1 GTTTAIRANSGSTGT
16 NASNTPTGTT
26 TGQAS
31 TGEQP
36 NGQTTA
42 AAQQAGG
49 DQGTTTADKAASGST
64 GTNASDTSAGT
75 TTGQASSGEPPNG
88 QTTAAAQQAGGDQ
101 GTTTADKAASGST
114 GTNASDTSAGATT
127 GQASTGEQPIGQTT
141 AAAQQAGG
149 DQGTTTAD
157 KAASGSTGTNA
168 SDTSAGTTT
177 GQAST
182 GEQPNGQATA
192 QGADGRQGTATRDA
206 STTGNPEVA
215 SASVRAAGD
224 TAMAPEAR
232 AGNNNI
238 RVSDAGGRAAVDGAA
253 GTSGVSNGRDPLVQ
267 GSPSTD
273 TGAPQA
279 TREGS
284 HAISRAPDDV
294 ATTRG
299 APAGGVPDASPNG
312 TATGAGNGREEGA
325 LIDGTASAP
334 NTPTPEEI
342 AFVQANELAELKQM
356 RGAERDRQRR
366 DSLDTRISELEQAM
380 RAGSRTDEAGE
391 LVGQQ
396 SGQQG
401 STGTGTGSTSGA
413 EPTAPVS
420 SDISSG
426 APERAAIAQ
435 RPALIFDPGMSEG
448 ELVARIHP
456 DYTADRERLQ
466 RDVDDPEERSAALH
480 GLELMLVD
488 SIGAETDRQLSR
500 LERDTT
506 DKAQVLARVDRL
518 RRLKEDHL
526 READEV
532 LASAGQRYE
541 ASESRTVEDLILL
554 NDQPTEGSADV
565 DRAVASPT
573 PHNDDYVRIR
583 TEPDMVYSSTMD
595 HRSTE
600 KGFST
605 AIRDRD
611 RDMEV
616 LTGLEEKI
624 DSLETVLESMPVG
637 RDFTKLRDRTDKLI
651 DQHMVLRMEMGQRM
665 EFITRSEYKAAKD
678 SLTLLAAQ
686 NNVKG
691 LAPSEPMAQLATSYE
706 QEARRVMDE
715 AAAKRKQADRIE
727 LVVVRDSLF
736 RTTYVEE
743 LNALRLMDR
752 AQTIRSY
759 MQRRD
764 FQRGER
770 ISYEEVEARMF
781 GPVIGAP
788 AVVAQVLDEP
798 DTSTTGRAVVPG
810 TEPARV
816 EGSVEVAVNKVSV
829 DADPAN
835 AEARAARLKAG
846 ELETASLIAADRVNT
861 LRDSIPKARR
871 SDRDELEREVLRQ
884 TALSDSLHRASLAA
898 GEEAARLE
906 QEATAAREA
915 KAFQDRLMRYY
926 YLDDQ
931 EMALVLNEEDRSRYF
946 QARAKAL
953 AQQDEA
959 ARAHEQAAASKA
971 LADTIQAQSR
981 AMLTAKDTG
990 AAAVDAEVMRRAAL
1004 LSDQAVRLNLRS
1016 DSLERVARRMELA
1029 SSANAAQ
1036 AATILQGLSPER
1048 GTVIMAM
1055 EQRTRRVEPVLAEAR
1070 SLQAAESVQD
1080 TSGGTRDGLA
1090 QAPVRSG
1097 SRTSATDAV
1106 PVSTTEEQVVQN
1118 AGQGNV
1124 PAPSTGGIATTP
1136 TSMSTSQP
1144 STGSADVAIT
1154 PAAPALLPVLAS
1166 DVFSMDVIQPRSGAI
1181 PIDAPM
1187 PSGVVYKVQIGAFRQ
1202 DIPAQLFSDMTPVT
1216 GESVANGLTRYTAG
1230 MFTTPEGAVKAAE
1243 TVRQRGYRDA
1253 FVVAYQDGRR
1263 VSLGQAM
1270 RAGRPTTAQVT
1281 GTISANTTASRPGTT
1296 VRIEATGTS
1305 GIVGAQGG
1313 TVAMTDSARAAEQA
1327 VLANYPASADEVLAQ
1342 FAPTAD
1348 ATAYYNVPG
1357 AAPARQVETVKGLFF
1372 TVQVGVYSKPT
1383 ALDKLFNITPLN
1395 SERTEN
1401 AKIRYTTGVYVDMD
1415 KARSRKDEAVGLGV
1429 KDAFITAYLNGKRIP
1444 MRDARALINKFGTA
1458 VFADPGVITR

>member
-1 GTTTAIRANSGSTGT
+1 
-16 NASNTPTGTT
+16 
-26 TGQAS
+26 
-31 TGEQP
+31 
-36 NGQTTA
+36 
-42 AAQQAGG
+42 
-49 DQGTTTADKAASGST
+49 
-64 GTNASDTSAGT
+64 
-75 TTGQASSGEPPNG
+75 
-88 QTTAAAQQAGGDQ
+88 
-101 GTTTADKAASGST
+101 
-114 GTNASDTSAGATT
+114 
-127 GQASTGEQPIGQTT
+127 
-141 AAAQQAGG
+141 
-149 DQGTTTAD
+149 
-157 KAASGSTGTNA
+157 
-168 SDTSAGTTT
+168 
-177 GQAST
+177 
-182 GEQPNGQATA
+182 
-192 QGADGRQGTATRDA
+192 
-206 STTGNPEVA
+206 
-215 SASVRAAGD
+215 
-224 TAMAPEAR
+224 M
-232 AGNNNI
+232 
-238 RVSDAGGRAAVDGAA
+238 
-253 GTSGVSNGRDPLVQ
+253 
-267 GSPSTD
+267 
-273 TGAPQA
+273 
-279 TREGS
+279 
-284 HAISRAPDDV
+284 

-781 GPVIGAP
+781 GPVIEAP
-788 AVVAQVLDEP
+788 AAVAQVRNEP

-810 TEPARV
+810 TEPAIV

-906 QEATAAREA
+906 QETAAAREA

-1070 SLQAAESVQD
+1070 SLQAAESVRD

-1090 QAPVRSG
+1090 QAPVRTG
-1097 SRTSATDAV
+1097 SRSSATDTV
-1106 PVSTTEEQVVQN
+1106 LVS
-1118 AGQGNV
+1118 
-1124 PAPSTGGIATTP
+1124 
-1136 TSMSTSQP
+1136 
-1144 STGSADVAIT
+1144 
-1154 PAAPALLPVLAS
+1154 
-1166 DVFSMDVIQPRSGAI
+1166 
-1181 PIDAPM
+1181 
-1187 PSGVVYKVQIGAFRQ
+1187 
-1202 DIPAQLFSDMTPVT
+1202 
-1216 GESVANGLTRYTAG
+1216 
-1230 MFTTPEGAVKAAE
+1230 
-1243 TVRQRGYRDA
+1243 
-1253 FVVAYQDGRR
+1253 
-1263 VSLGQAM
+1263 
-1270 RAGRPTTAQVT
+1270 
-1281 GTISANTTASRPGTT
+1281 
-1296 VRIEATGTS
+1296 
-1305 GIVGAQGG
+1305 
-1313 TVAMTDSARAAEQA
+1313 
-1327 VLANYPASADEVLAQ
+1327 
-1342 FAPTAD
+1342 
-1348 ATAYYNVPG
+1348 
-1357 AAPARQVETVKGLFF
+1357 
-1372 TVQVGVYSKPT
+1372 
-1383 ALDKLFNITPLN
+1383 
-1395 SERTEN
+1395 
-1401 AKIRYTTGVYVDMD
+1401 
-1415 KARSRKDEAVGLGV
+1415 
-1429 KDAFITAYLNGKRIP
+1429 
-1444 MRDARALINKFGTA
+1444 
-1458 VFADPGVITR
+1458 

>member
-1 GTTTAIRANSGSTGT
+1 
-16 NASNTPTGTT
+16 
-26 TGQAS
+26 
-31 TGEQP
+31 
-36 NGQTTA
+36 
-42 AAQQAGG
+42 
-49 DQGTTTADKAASGST
+49 
-64 GTNASDTSAGT
+64 
-75 TTGQASSGEPPNG
+75 
-88 QTTAAAQQAGGDQ
+88 
-101 GTTTADKAASGST
+101 
-114 GTNASDTSAGATT
+114 
-127 GQASTGEQPIGQTT
+127 
-141 AAAQQAGG
+141 
-149 DQGTTTAD
+149 
-157 KAASGSTGTNA
+157 
-168 SDTSAGTTT
+168 
-177 GQAST
+177 
-182 GEQPNGQATA
+182 
-192 QGADGRQGTATRDA
+192 RQGTATRDA

-781 GPVIGAP
+781 GPVIEAP
-788 AVVAQVLDEP
+788 AAVAQVRNEP

-810 TEPARV
+810 TEPAIV

-981 AMLTAKDTG
+981 AMLT
-990 AAAVDAEVMRRAAL
+990 
-1004 LSDQAVRLNLRS
+1004 
-1016 DSLERVARRMELA
+1016 
-1029 SSANAAQ
+1029 
-1036 AATILQGLSPER
+1036 
-1048 GTVIMAM
+1048 
-1055 EQRTRRVEPVLAEAR
+1055 
-1070 SLQAAESVQD
+1070 
-1080 TSGGTRDGLA
+1080 
-1090 QAPVRSG
+1090 
-1097 SRTSATDAV
+1097 
-1106 PVSTTEEQVVQN
+1106 
-1118 AGQGNV
+1118 
-1124 PAPSTGGIATTP
+1124 
-1136 TSMSTSQP
+1136 
-1144 STGSADVAIT
+1144 
-1154 PAAPALLPVLAS
+1154 
-1166 DVFSMDVIQPRSGAI
+1166 
-1181 PIDAPM
+1181 
-1187 PSGVVYKVQIGAFRQ
+1187 
-1202 DIPAQLFSDMTPVT
+1202 
-1216 GESVANGLTRYTAG
+1216 
-1230 MFTTPEGAVKAAE
+1230 
-1243 TVRQRGYRDA
+1243 
-1253 FVVAYQDGRR
+1253 
-1263 VSLGQAM
+1263 
-1270 RAGRPTTAQVT
+1270 
-1281 GTISANTTASRPGTT
+1281 
-1296 VRIEATGTS
+1296 
-1305 GIVGAQGG
+1305 
-1313 TVAMTDSARAAEQA
+1313 
-1327 VLANYPASADEVLAQ
+1327 
-1342 FAPTAD
+1342 
-1348 ATAYYNVPG
+1348 
-1357 AAPARQVETVKGLFF
+1357 
-1372 TVQVGVYSKPT
+1372 
-1383 ALDKLFNITPLN
+1383 
-1395 SERTEN
+1395 
-1401 AKIRYTTGVYVDMD
+1401 
-1415 KARSRKDEAVGLGV
+1415 
-1429 KDAFITAYLNGKRIP
+1429 
-1444 MRDARALINKFGTA
+1444 
-1458 VFADPGVITR
+1458 